1 MKKNEL
7 TTAQQKRLGVAALV
21 TALVV
26 MGLLVWLVGV
36 PLVRFASQPER
47 FRDWVDS
54 HGFGGRLAY
63 MGMVILQVVVAL
75 IPGEPF
81 EIAAGYAFGAV
92 EGTLLCLVAS
102 ALGSV
107 CVFLLVRRFG
117 QRLAEIF
124 FSPEK
129 LRSVRFL
136 QASPKRDLLFLIVF
150 MLPGTPKDLLC
161 YFAGLTNIRFPVWLL
176 ICSLGRLPS
185 IVTSTIGGNALGTK
199 NYWGAILVFVLR
211 WRSAPRDFFSMTV
224 CATVSKKKRKILPFW
239 TVRKATPMTLP
250 DPSDSSAKE
259 LWYCCFRVSLQKFC
273 RFLIFLS
280 TKLQLF
286 SSKSFLLAKL
296 PQTVPVFCKVYQKEK
311 SFKIL

>member
-63 MGMVILQVVVAL
+63 MVMVILQVVVAL

-185 IVTSTIGGNALGTK
+185 IVTSTIGGNALGTGK
-199 NYWGAILVFVLR
+199 LTFALIVFGATALISALGILIYR
-211 WRSAPRDFFSMTV
+211 RICKRSEAR
-224 CATVSKKKRKILPFW
+224 KKEEQ
-239 TVRKATPMTLP
+239 A
-250 DPSDSSAKE
+250 
-259 LWYCCFRVSLQKFC
+259 
-273 RFLIFLS
+273 
-280 TKLQLF
+280 
-286 SSKSFLLAKL
+286 
-296 PQTVPVFCKVYQKEK
+296 
-311 SFKIL
+311 

>member
-102 ALGSV
+102 ALGSGW
-107 CVFLLVRRFG
+107 RRFSS
-117 QRLAEIF
+117 RRKSCA
-124 FSPEK
+124 P
-129 LRSVRFL
+129 
-136 QASPKRDLLFLIVF
+136 
-150 MLPGTPKDLLC
+150 
-161 YFAGLTNIRFPVWLL
+161 FA
-176 ICSLGRLPS
+176 
-185 IVTSTIGGNALGTK
+185 
-199 NYWGAILVFVLR
+199 
-211 WRSAPRDFFSMTV
+211 
-224 CATVSKKKRKILPFW
+224 
-239 TVRKATPMTLP
+239 
-250 DPSDSSAKE
+250 
-259 LWYCCFRVSLQKFC
+259 FC
-273 RFLIFLS
+273 RHRPSVICCS
-280 TKLQLF
+280 
-286 SSKSFLLAKL
+286 
-296 PQTVPVFCKVYQKEK
+296 
-311 SFKIL
+311 

>member
-161 YFAGLTNIRFPVWLL
+161 YFAGLTNICLL
-176 ICSLGRLPS
+176 Y
-185 IVTSTIGGNALGTK
+185 TSDA
-199 NYWGAILVFVLR
+199 A
-211 WRSAPRDFFSMTV
+211 D
-224 CATVSKKKRKILPFW
+224 
-239 TVRKATPMTLP
+239 
-250 DPSDSSAKE
+250 D
-259 LWYCCFRVSLQKFC
+259 
-273 RFLIFLS
+273 
-280 TKLQLF
+280 
-286 SSKSFLLAKL
+286 
-296 PQTVPVFCKVYQKEK
+296 
-311 SFKIL
+311 